1 MPPSDPANILV
12 IRLGALGDFVQS
24 FGPFAAIRAHH
35 PAARITLLTTAP
47 YAKLAQ
53 AVPWFDAVLIDARP
67 ALHEPGALRTL
78 RRHLQGHDLV
88 YDLQTSRRSTSYF
101 WLAGCPPWS
110 GIGAFRRFPHRDPAR
125 DVQHTLERQRG
136 QLRDAGIFNHPP
148 PDLAWL
154 TARPIP
160 DLPRPYALLVP
171 GAAPNRPEKRWPA
184 AHYAELAR
192 ILHASGIAPVLIGTQ
207 AEHDLAAAITLQ
219 CPDAID
225 LTGQTDLLTL
235 GALAHQAAL
244 AVGNDTGPMH
254 LAAAVGRPCVVLFS
268 AASDPDLTAPRA
280 PDGAWS
286 TVLRAPDLA
295 DLSVAR
301 VVAALP

>member
-53 AVPWFDAVLIDARP
+53 AAPWFDAVLIDARP

-136 QLRDAGIFNHPP
+136 QL
-148 PDLAWL
+148 
-154 TARPIP
+154 
-160 DLPRPYALLVP
+160 PRRRHLQP
-171 GAAPNRPEKRWPA
+171 PA
-184 AHYAELAR
+184 A
-192 ILHASGIAPVLIGTQ
+192 GPG
-207 AEHDLAAAITLQ
+207 
-219 CPDAID
+219 
-225 LTGQTDLLTL
+225 
-235 GALAHQAAL
+235 LAH
-244 AVGNDTGPMH
+244 
-254 LAAAVGRPCVVLFS
+254 RPPHPRS
-268 AASDPDLTAPRA
+268 ATP
-280 PDGAWS
+280 
-286 TVLRAPDLA
+286 LRAAGPRR
-295 DLSVAR
+295 S
-301 VVAALP
+301 P